1 MKDKNTKIIIIV
13 LALLCVLGIV
23 SFALLKN
30 LPSGTV
36 AVISVD
42 GEEYERIDLSA
53 VKEAYDIEISTDFG
67 KNTVHVEPGA
77 ISVTS
82 ASCPDKVCVKQ
93 GRLSGGGVPIV
104 CMPNRLVI
112 SIEGSGIDG

>member
-1 MKDKNTKIIIIV
+1 MKDKKTKIIIITLAV
-13 LALLCVLGIV
+13 LCILGIA
-23 SFALLKN
+23 SFVLLKN
-30 LPSGTV
+30 FPTGTV

-42 GEEYERIDLSA
+42 GEEYERIDLSK
-53 VKEAYDIEISTDFG
+53 VEEPYDIEIETEFG
-67 KNTVHVEPGA
+67 RNTVHVEPGA

-82 ASCPDKVCVKQ
+82 ASCPDKVCVNQ
-93 GRLSGGGVPIV
+93 GKLSGGGIPIV

>member
-1 MKDKNTKIIIIV
+1 MKDKKIIIIIIAMV
-13 LALLCVLGIV
+13 LLCVLGV
-23 SFALLKN
+23 ASFVLLKN
-30 LPSGTV
+30 IPSGTV

-42 GEEYERIDLSA
+42 GEEYERIDLSR
-53 VKEAYDIEISTDFG
+53 VEEPYDLEIATEFG
-67 KNTVHVEPGA
+67 RNTVHVEPGA
-77 ISVTS
+77 ISVIS

-93 GRLSGGGVPIV
+93 GKLTGGGVPIV